1 MQLEQEQTL
10 KDFEILAKKIE
21 LLVTETNEKLSI
33 VNINTMDKEMLSNQL
48 RQFAILSNKLFQ
60 FQTLKVRNTILT
72 DWLEKNKDWVGEL
85 K

>member
-72 DWLEKNKDWVGEL
+72 DWLEKNKDWVGEF